1 MTERY
6 INPHTDFG
14 FKRLF
19 GSEFNKEL
27 LISFLNAMFH
37 DEQNVQDVTYLN
49 SEQLGERTDA
59 RRAIFDVYCTND
71 KGERFIVEM
80 QNVYQEFF
88 KDRTIYYSTFP
99 IREQAQRGGEWDF
112 HLNPVYTI
120 GLLNFNFAEGLQNA
134 RRWHHEV
141 KLMEVDTHEVFYDK
155 LTYIYVEIPK
165 FDKTESEL
173 VTMYDKWMFVL
184 KNLSR
189 LMDRP
194 ATLQERVFT
203 HLFEQAEISKFNQ
216 QELKSYED
224 SVNAYR
230 DIVNA
235 IKTAEK
241 KKYAEGKA
249 EGMAKGRA
257 EGERKKALEIAK
269 VMLQKGMTAKAVG
282 DITGLTEKRLAASTI
297 DVQGAGPCPS
307 ARRGGND
314 NTQKDTQTFHIA
326 SVDFCKWQTKGQRP

>member
-1 MTERY
+1 MRQTEERY

-27 LISFLNAMFH
+27 LMSFLNAMFH
-37 DEQNVQDVTYLN
+37 GEQNVQDITYLN
-49 SEQLGERTDA
+49 SEHLGERTDA

-112 HLNPVYTI
+112 HLNSVYTI

-134 RRWHHEV
+134 HRWHHEV

-165 FDKTESEL
+165 FDKSEDEL

-189 LMDRP
+189 LMGRP
-194 ATLQERVFT
+194 AALQERVFT
-203 HLFEQAEISKFNQ
+203 RLFEQAEIAKFNPL
-216 QELKSYED
+216 ELKSYED

-241 KKYAEGKA
+241 KKYAEGLE
-249 EGMAKGRA
+249 EGMTKGRA
-257 EGERKKALEIAK
+257 EGELKRAREIAEK
-269 VMLQKGMTAKAVG
+269 MKTAGMSVS
-282 DITGLTEKRLAASTI
+282 DIMKMTNL
-297 DVQGAGPCPS
+297 S
-307 ARRGGND
+307 ADEIN
-314 NTQKDTQTFHIA
+314 KL
-326 SVDFCKWQTKGQRP
+326 